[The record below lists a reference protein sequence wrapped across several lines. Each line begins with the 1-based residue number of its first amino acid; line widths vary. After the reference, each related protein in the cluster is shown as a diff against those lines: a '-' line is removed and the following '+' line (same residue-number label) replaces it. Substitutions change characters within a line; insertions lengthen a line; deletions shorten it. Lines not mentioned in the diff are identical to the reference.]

1 MKRKNLQCF
10 CNLEPYPKRI
20 KHYDTIFKNTL
31 KRKTL
36 YSNTSNT
43 NNISNISNI
52 STFSL
57 SQSINEIE
65 HNDKVNKIC
74 QTFEKTNF
82 KDKQEQSDLDY
93 LKEYYFLY
101 Q

>member
-10 CNLEPYPKRI
+10 TNLEPSPKRI
-20 KHYDTIFKNTL
+20 KHYDTIFRNTL
-31 KRKTL
+31 KRKIS
-36 YSNTSNT
+36 YS
-43 NNISNISNI
+43 NISNISNI

-57 SQSINEIE
+57 SQSINEID

>member
-1 MKRKNLQCF
+1 MKRKTLQCF
-10 CNLEPYPKRI
+10 TNLEPFPKRI
-20 KHYDTIFKNTL
+20 KYYDTIFRNTL
-31 KRKTL
+31 KRK
-36 YSNTSNT
+36 
-43 NNISNISNI
+43 ISYSNI

-57 SQSINEIE
+57 SQSINQID

-93 LKEYYFLY
+93 LKKYYFLY